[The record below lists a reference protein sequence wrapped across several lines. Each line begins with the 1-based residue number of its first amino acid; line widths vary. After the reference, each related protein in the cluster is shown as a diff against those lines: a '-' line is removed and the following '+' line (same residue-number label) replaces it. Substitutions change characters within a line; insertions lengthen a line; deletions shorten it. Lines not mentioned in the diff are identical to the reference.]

1 MVYNK
6 NLTTIPFY
14 PSKKKK
20 KSGEGEGGGK
30 KPTQKTSRTP
40 NHHMLI
46 SINALEWNDGKLLS
60 EVYKLNIVY
69 PSLVFLDFCFGAR
82 VTAVAAAVAFYHSVQ
97 APAVTKEVKTH
108 RDAIFF

>member
-1 MVYNK
+1 
-6 NLTTIPFY
+6 
-14 PSKKKK
+14 
-20 KSGEGEGGGK
+20 
-30 KPTQKTSRTP
+30 
-40 NHHMLI
+40 MLI

-69 PSLVFLDFCFGAR
+69 RSLVFLDICFGAR
-82 VTAVAAAVAFYHSVQ
+82 LTAVAAAVAFYHSVQ